1 MFVQHCHMEKND
13 SNCGETAG
21 SSRTVPPVGD
31 AMDMEML
38 TEVLSKGIDLREFA
52 RDTTDEM
59 KKLEVATIQDYIEHA
74 ESLADLHNQI
84 CSCDGILLKMETML
98 SGFQSDLS
106 SISDEIQ
113 SLQEQSV
120 NMSVK
125 LKNRQVVRN
134 ELSQFIDEIVVPEIM
149 IKTMMDEP
157 ATESCFLEQLHE
169 LQHKIVYVRH
179 QAFREAVACQEVENV
194 LNNLKL
200 KAVEK
205 TRELLLRKIYQLRK
219 PLANYEVTQ
228 NSLLKYRFYFEFILS
243 NDRHVAKEIRDEYV
257 NTMSKVL
264 FSYFKTF
271 MNRLIKLRHDD
282 AAGKDDLLGTIDSGK
297 TVSLFYG
304 KPSSLSRAPV
314 FSLSNRDSIVTT
326 DLEAPVIVPHAA
338 EQSKT
343 KFHFEAIFRSILYA
357 LLDHAGR
364 EYFFLCDFFLVSG
377 HHSTDMFD
385 QVFGRTL
392 SLVTGSFDG
401 YISNNFD
408 CIALLLVVQTIRKYQ
423 ALCLK
428 RGLAVLERLWN
439 ALMLSLWP
447 RIDHLIHTN
456 LASFRELDLRQLAPF
471 GARPL
476 FIVRRYAE
484 FFAALTTINMILP
497 EERIQQY
504 LYLMESELAG
514 LMSRIKAQLSS
525 SKERLVFLINNYDLV
540 VSVLTERISGDLVE
554 SQESH
559 KRLQAYVNEYADT
572 LLSLHFGDLVKF
584 VHQCESLV
592 EQQMQ
597 EKLKEFAANATG
609 LIRSFNSDWKR
620 SIEAINQEVMANF
633 SNFRIS
639 SNVLQ
644 NCLTQLVSYYHRL
657 HKVLSTPAL
666 SNLPA
671 RNELVN
677 IHNLMVEVR
686 KFKPCF

>member
-1 MFVQHCHMEKND
+1 
-13 SNCGETAG
+13 
-21 SSRTVPPVGD
+21 
-31 AMDMEML
+31 
-38 TEVLSKGIDLREFA
+38 
-52 RDTTDEM
+52 
-59 KKLEVATIQDYIEHA
+59 
-74 ESLADLHNQI
+74 
-84 CSCDGILLKMETML
+84 
-98 SGFQSDLS
+98 
-106 SISDEIQ
+106 
-113 SLQEQSV
+113 
-120 NMSVK
+120 
-125 LKNRQVVRN
+125 
-134 ELSQFIDEIVVPEIM
+134 
-149 IKTMMDEP
+149 MDEP
-157 ATESCFLEQLHE
+157 ATESSFLEQLHE

-179 QAFREAVACQEVENV
+179 QAFRDAVACQEVENV

-205 TRELLLRKIYQLRK
+205 TREFLLRKIYQLRK

-271 MNRLIKLRHDD
+271 INRLMKLRHED
-282 AAGKDDLLGTIDSGK
+282 AAGKDDLLGALDSGK
-297 TVSLFYG
+297 TAGLFYG

-314 FSLSNRDSIVTT
+314 FSLANRDSVITT

-338 EQSKT
+338 DQSKT
-343 KFHFEAIFRSILYA
+343 KVPLFHFEAIFRSILYA

-392 SLVTGSFDG
+392 SLVVGTFENS
-401 YISNNFD
+401 ISSSFD
-408 CIALLLVVQTIRKYQ
+408 CIALLLSIQIIRKYQ
-423 ALCLK
+423 TLCLK
-428 RGLAVLERLWN
+428 RSLAVLEKLWN
-439 ALMLSLWP
+439 TLLLSLWS
-447 RIDHLIHTN
+447 RVDHLIRAN
-456 LASFRELDLRQLAPF
+456 LDSFRELDLQQLAPF

-476 FIVRRYAE
+476 FVRESLIVRRYAE
-484 FFAALTTINMILP
+484 FFAAVMTINMVLP
-497 EERIQQY
+497 DERIQQY
-504 LYLMESELAG
+504 LYLLESELAG
-514 LMSRIKAQLSS
+514 LLSKIKAQLSS
-525 SKERLVFLINNYDLV
+525 SKERLVFLINNYDIV
-540 VSVLTERISGDLVE
+540 VSVITERLSGDLVE

-572 LLSLHFGDLVKF
+572 LLSLHFGELVKF
-584 VHQCESLV
+584 VHHCESFV
-592 EQQMQ
+592 EQDMQ
-597 EKLKEFAANATG
+597 DKLKDFAGMTFAALRYSNATH
-609 LIRSFNSDWKR
+609 LVRSFNSGWKN
-620 SIEAINQEVMANF
+620 SIEAINQEVMTNF

-666 SNLPA
+666 SSLPA

-677 IHNLMVEVR
+677 IHNLMVEKSVER
-686 KFKPCF
+686 

>member
-1 MFVQHCHMEKND
+1 
-13 SNCGETAG
+13 
-21 SSRTVPPVGD
+21 
-31 AMDMEML
+31 
-38 TEVLSKGIDLREFA
+38 
-52 RDTTDEM
+52 
-59 KKLEVATIQDYIEHA
+59 
-74 ESLADLHNQI
+74 
-84 CSCDGILLKMETML
+84 
-98 SGFQSDLS
+98 
-106 SISDEIQ
+106 
-113 SLQEQSV
+113 
-120 NMSVK
+120 
-125 LKNRQVVRN
+125 
-134 ELSQFIDEIVVPEIM
+134 
-149 IKTMMDEP
+149 MDEA
-157 ATESCFLEQLHE
+157 ATESSFLEQLHE

-179 QAFREAVACQEVENV
+179 QAFRDAVACQEVENV

-205 TRELLLRKIYQLRK
+205 TREFLLRKIYQLRK

-271 MNRLIKLRHDD
+271 ISRLMKLRHED
-282 AAGKDDLLGTIDSGK
+282 AAGKDDLLGALDSGK
-297 TVSLFYG
+297 AAGLFYG

-314 FSLSNRDSIVTT
+314 FSLANRDSVITT

-338 EQSKT
+338 DQSKT
-343 KFHFEAIFRSILYA
+343 KFHFEAIFRSVVYA
-357 LLDHAGR
+357 LLDHAAR

-377 HHSTDMFD
+377 NHSTDMFD

-392 SLVTGSFDG
+392 SLVVGTFENS
-401 YISNNFD
+401 ISNSFD
-408 CIALLLVVQTIRKYQ
+408 CIALLLSIQIIRKYQ
-423 ALCLK
+423 TLSALIFC
-428 RGLAVLERLWN
+428 RFWN
-439 ALMLSLWP
+439 TLLLSLWS
-447 RIDHLIHTN
+447 RVDHLIRAN
-456 LASFRELDLRQLAPF
+456 LDSFRELDLQQLAPF

-484 FFAALTTINMILP
+484 FFAALMTINTILP
-497 EERIQQY
+497 DERIQQY
-504 LYLMESELAG
+504 LYLLESELSG
-514 LMSRIKAQLSS
+514 LMSKIVAQLSS
-525 SKERLVFLINNYDLV
+525 SKERLVFLINNYDI
-540 VSVLTERISGDLVE
+540 ERLSGDLVE

-572 LLSLHFGDLVKF
+572 LLSLHFGELVKF
-584 VHQCESLV
+584 VHHCESFV
-592 EQQMQ
+592 EQDMQ
-597 EKLKEFAANATG
+597 DKLKDALRVSRSYFKGNATH
-609 LIRSFNSDWKR
+609 LVRSFNSGWKS
-620 SIEAINQEVMANF
+620 SIEAINQEVMTNF

-666 SNLPA
+666 SSLPA